1 MCIQYTLSIWWTL
14 EDRFPDNTCA
24 HVTRASV
31 AEVAK
36 YWLLKVKEVML
47 DSLANTVLPLDS
59 VTSHVGTVCPGP
71 GPLNEG

>member
-1 MCIQYTLSIWWTL
+1 ML
-14 EDRFPDNTCA
+14 EDRFPDNRGP

-47 DSLANTVLPLDS
+47 DSLANAVLPLDS
-59 VTSHVGTVCPGP
+59 VTSQLGTVCPGP
-71 GPLNEG
+71 GPLNGG